1 MLPYLTEGD
10 ARMPYLIDGHN
21 LIPKI
26 SGLNLEMIN
35 DEEQLIQL
43 LLEFCRLRR
52 KQAEVFFDNSP
63 SGQPRSQNFGLVIAR
78 FVRQGQTADDAIK
91 GRLLRLGRNARNWT
105 VVSSDLAVQASARAA
120 RAHFISSEIMAEQIK
135 ETLNAAPPDHEKQ
148 PDASLTGDELN
159 NWLELFGSNTEDE
172 NN

>member
-1 MLPYLTEGD
+1 MLPYLTEGY

-26 SGLNLEMIN
+26 SGLNLEIIN

-78 FVRQGQTADDAIK
+78 FIRQGQTADDAIQA
-91 GRLLRLGRNARNWT
+91 RLVRLGRNARNWT

-120 RAHFISSEIMAEQIK
+120 RAHYISSEIMAEQIK
-135 ETLNAAPPDHEKQ
+135 ETLHEAPPDLEKQ
-148 PDASLTGDELN
+148 PDASLTGEELN
-159 NWLELFGSNTEDE
+159 NWLEIFGTNAEDE